1 MKKATVVILAVGLA
15 IAILVVSGVLGD
27 VIKMFSG
34 GDRTEIHP
42 IKGVYYIFADHYER
56 DSNEAEV
63 LADSAKQWINI
74 DFLRIGDTTM
84 NHFVGDHVS
93 IQTKNHLIRIYENGK
108 VFVDT
113 NEVGEVSFQKIN
125 QNYYVSLQD
134 LQGIDA
140 FDAIGIRAIAS
151 GELLVYTHVDREG
164 PLGALQPDAYAFES
178 VEMLALSKKPR
189 GMFDFGSEK
198 AVATGKSP
206 ENAST
211 KGYIYTVNVEEKEHL
226 LFISADSESLFVG
239 FVDKEQVQ
247 MPEKSNPTKTQK
259 QTDDGTE
266 GKRFQNLYLVWEAV
280 YGTNPDVKEL
290 GEMPGLTVVSP
301 TWYTLENSSGDM
313 LSYAEQPYI
322 DWANQKGYDLW
333 PLITNDSAI
342 DTTSAFLKNYDAQR
356 KVIDY
361 LVGEAIK
368 HGYDGLN
375 MDFEHMYLADRDRY
389 SHFVNMLSRS
399 LEGWGLVS
407 SVDVNI
413 MEGADNWSKCFDHE
427 VLGKVT
433 DLLIVM
439 TYDEYHQG
447 SDVPGPNASYN
458 WVSYNMKEICKVV
471 DPSKVVLGIPY
482 YTRIWESDSNGTSSE
497 TVSVKGIET
506 VLASYPFEITWD
518 DLAKQRKATYIEGDK
533 VIEMWVEEP
542 DSLATKVKLV
552 HELGLAGTAAWR
564 RGFENEETWRAVDA
578 VLNQR

>member
-1 MKKATVVILAVGLA
+1 MKKATVVILAIALA
-15 IAILVVSGVLGD
+15 VAILLVSGVLGD
-27 VIKMFSG
+27 VMKMFSG
-34 GDRTEIHP
+34 GSRIEIHP
-42 IKGVYYIFADHYER
+42 IQGVYYIHADRYER
-56 DSNEAEV
+56 DANEAEI
-63 LADSAKQWINI
+63 LAEIDKQWIDI
-74 DFLRIGDTTM
+74 DYLRIGETTM

-93 IQTKNHLIRIYENGK
+93 IQTKKQLIRIFETGSL
-108 VFVDT
+108 FVDS
-113 NEVGEVSFQKIN
+113 NEVGEVGFRKIGED
-125 QNYYVSLQD
+125 YYVSLKD
-134 LQGIDA
+134 LDALGILEALGVDSV
-140 FDAIGIRAIAS
+140 S
-151 GELLVYTHVDREG
+151 GGDLVVYTHTKREG
-164 PLGALQPDAYAFES
+164 PLGALNPASYAYES
-178 VEMLALSKKPR
+178 AEMLELAKKPR
-189 GMFDFGSEK
+189 GMFDFGARKS
-198 AVATGKSP
+198 VATGKSP
-206 ENAST
+206 DDRST
-211 KGYIYTVNVEEKEHL
+211 KGYIYSVNVEDKDYL
-226 LFISADSESLFVG
+226 LFISAEKHSLFVG
-239 FVDKEQVQ
+239 FVNKDQVQ
-247 MPEKSNPTKTQK
+247 MPEKTKVPSEK
-259 QTDDGTE
+259 AGAE

-280 YGTNPDVKEL
+280 YGTNPNVAEL

-301 TWYTLENSSGDM
+301 TWYTLENADGDM
-313 LSYAEQPYI
+313 ISYAEQPYI
-322 DWANQKGYDLW
+322 EWANSKGYDLW

-342 DTTSAFLKNYDAQR
+342 DTTSAFLKNYDAQK

-389 SHFVNMLSRS
+389 SHFVNMLSRA

-439 TYDEYHQG
+439 TYDEYHEG
-447 SDVPGPNASYN
+447 SDVPGPNASYS

-471 DPSKVVLGIPY
+471 DPGKVVLGIPY
-482 YTRIWESDSNGTSSE
+482 YTRIWESGPNGTSSE
-497 TVSVKGIET
+497 TVSVKGMET

-518 DLAKQRKATYIEGDK
+518 DLAKQRKATYVNGDTI
-533 VIEMWVEEP
+533 IEMWVEEP

-578 VLNQR
+578 VLNSK